1 MSALVIGQLQ
11 EAESSSKLPPKLLAW
26 GCYPTK
32 LRLNIYLKAH
42 VIGTIASCLQG
53 PQDME
58 TIMGSQFGRLFE
70 LHVAHCHNFA
80 KLINSFLCRQLLTV
94 RKYEL
99 WFHFATH
106 PLRFSL
112 DEFQQVTG
120 LNCGAFYDADSEAE
134 DDPGST
140 MWRELFDTELGDI
153 TVYDVLKM
161 LHNPFLAPWKH
172 VPLALIVLVD
182 GVICCSN
189 KWLKLTPKYVEML
202 CDVEYFLEY
211 LWGRESFLK
220 TLPRLLPPYTSE
232 DPLGEMRHRLS
243 QQTSAAYGFPLAL
256 QLFAFEASTDNFF
269 VDPLACENTVTILS
283 VNDIVAVEE
292 DPYLTIQFMPIP
304 EAERYLWLDE
314 ATDERVTH
322 LVCVRWT
329 KLMINPSTAAIY
341 APPWIEQQFKQL
353 ASAFQKQIGE
363 LGEICAAVAVVNLKV
378 NKVHTSSY
386 ADIEI
391 RAVNEDANVVSPR
404 FHRTDA
410 VESNFKEQKP
420 TPAAPLPKRF
430 KDDEHVKRYCHRSCN
445 LRRQSGL

>member
-1 MSALVIGQLQ
+1 MVSKSKKKVQIVQRNTRSPTDVAKQSPRRKSLRYPVSDSGDEGTGSSIHSTVPRPMSALVIGQLQ

-32 LRLNIYLKAH
+32 LRLNIYSKAH

-53 PQDME
+53 SQDME

-70 LHVAHCHNFA
+70 LHVARCHNFA

-140 MWRELFDTELGDI
+140 MWCELFDTALGDI
-153 TVYDVLKM
+153 T
-161 LHNPFLAPWKH
+161 
-172 VPLALIVLVD
+172 
-182 GVICCSN
+182 
-189 KWLKLTPKYVEML
+189 
-202 CDVEYFLEY
+202 
-211 LWGRESFLK
+211 
-220 TLPRLLPPYTSE
+220 
-232 DPLGEMRHRLS
+232 
-243 QQTSAAYGFPLAL
+243 
-256 QLFAFEASTDNFF
+256 STDNFL

-292 DPYLTIQFMPIP
+292 DPYLTIQFMPTP

-322 LVCVRWT
+322 LVE
-329 KLMINPSTAAIY
+329 LMLSGHHFQKSDFPGGDTSFSPIREEKKTREKDISTSEDREPE
-341 APPWIEQQFKQL
+341 APPQPVKCTHEDLKLWIEQQFKQL
-353 ASAFQKQIGE
+353 ASAFQKRIGE
-363 LGEICAAVAVVNLKV
+363 LGEICAAVAVVYLKV
-378 NKVHTSSY
+378 PSTRPAKGRQTTIIM
-386 ADIEI
+386 DCP
-391 RAVNEDANVVSPR
+391 VS
-404 FHRTDA
+404 
-410 VESNFKEQKP
+410 
-420 TPAAPLPKRF
+420 
-430 KDDEHVKRYCHRSCN
+430 
-445 LRRQSGL
+445 

>member
-1 MSALVIGQLQ
+1 MVSKSKKKVQIVQRNTRSPTDVAKQSPRRKSLRYPVSYSGDEGMGSSIHSTVPRPMSALVIGQLQ

-26 GCYPTK
+26 GCYLTK
-32 LRLNIYLKAH
+32 LRLNIYSKAH

-53 PQDME
+53 SQDME

-70 LHVAHCHNFA
+70 LHVARCHNSS

-140 MWRELFDTELGDI
+140 MWRELFDTALGDI
-153 TVYDVLKM
+153 TST
-161 LHNPFLAPWKH
+161 HNFL
-172 VPLALIVLVD
+172 
-182 GVICCSN
+182 
-189 KWLKLTPKYVEML
+189 
-202 CDVEYFLEY
+202 
-211 LWGRESFLK
+211 
-220 TLPRLLPPYTSE
+220 
-232 DPLGEMRHRLS
+232 
-243 QQTSAAYGFPLAL
+243 
-256 QLFAFEASTDNFF
+256 

-322 LVCVRWT
+322 LVELMLSGHHFQKSDFPGGDTSFSPIREEKKTREKDPPQPVKCT
-329 KLMINPSTAAIY
+329 HEDLKL
-341 APPWIEQQFKQL
+341 WIEQQFKQL

-363 LGEICAAVAVVNLKV
+363 LGEICAVVAVVYLKV
-378 NKVHTSSY
+378 PSTRPAKGRQTTIIM
-386 ADIEI
+386 DCP
-391 RAVNEDANVVSPR
+391 VS
-404 FHRTDA
+404 
-410 VESNFKEQKP
+410 
-420 TPAAPLPKRF
+420 
-430 KDDEHVKRYCHRSCN
+430 
-445 LRRQSGL
+445 